1 MGFIQRLPELEAV
14 VTRNL
19 SPDTFFSSS
28 LELGDGLMDGAG
40 NVVDVVGRDATH
52 ADAAALQEVDVLLL
66 HQELAHVRRQ
76 AGEREHA
83 DLEKKFWRLEK
94 SKTQLRLVDVEL
106 NSRLVN

>member
-1 MGFIQRLPELEAV
+1 MSTNEASLDKFFGFIQRLPELEAA

-19 SPDTFFSSS
+19 SPDTFSSSS

-83 DLEKKFWRLEK
+83 DLEKKFWR
-94 SKTQLRLVDVEL
+94 
-106 NSRLVN
+106 